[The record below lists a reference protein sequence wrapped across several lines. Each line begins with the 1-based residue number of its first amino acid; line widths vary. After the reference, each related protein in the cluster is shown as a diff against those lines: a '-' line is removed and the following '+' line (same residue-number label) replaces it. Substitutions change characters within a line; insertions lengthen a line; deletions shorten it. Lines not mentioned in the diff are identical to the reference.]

1 MNHEVAFD
9 SIESTHEFLSLVAQ
23 VVLEAKRDIGAHL
36 QREMSS
42 SFSRRL
48 EALQIIVYLLE
59 SLEIDIKKSRRI
71 LNDLRSLRRLL
82 LGERANGTTAV
93 RLVSTGTAGASRSP
107 SRPSPR
113 VSRPVVDESAVARD
127 MSTCVIVKRRAL
139 SSAPAAGGR
148 NPRTGDAIPWYV
160 RQDVKL
166 IDRTATVKTSQ

>member
-9 SIESTHEFLSLVAQ
+9 SIESTQEFLTLVAQ

-59 SLEIDIKKSRRI
+59 TLEINIKKSRRI

-82 LGERANGTTAV
+82 LGERANGTMAV
-93 RLVSTGTAGASRSP
+93 RLV
-107 SRPSPR
+107 
-113 VSRPVVDESAVARD
+113 
-127 MSTCVIVKRRAL
+127 
-139 SSAPAAGGR
+139 
-148 NPRTGDAIPWYV
+148 
-160 RQDVKL
+160 
-166 IDRTATVKTSQ
+166 

>member
-9 SIESTHEFLSLVAQ
+9 SIESTHEFLTLVAQ

-59 SLEIDIKKSRRI
+59 TLEIDIKKSRRI

-113 VSRPVVDESAVARD
+113 VSHPVVDESAVARD

-139 SSAPAAGGR
+139 SSAPAADGH
-148 NPRTGDAIPWYV
+148 NPRTGDALPWYV

>member
-9 SIESTHEFLSLVAQ
+9 SIESTHEFLTLVAQ

-59 SLEIDIKKSRRI
+59 TLEIDIKKSRRI

-82 LGERANGTTAV
+82 FEERTAKPNSIPDAKTET
-93 RLVSTGTAGASRSP
+93 LLPTSP
-107 SRPSPR
+107 SSPPPEMSPST
-113 VSRPVVDESAVARD
+113 DMLTYSA
-127 MSTCVIVKRRAL
+127 
-139 SSAPAAGGR
+139 
-148 NPRTGDAIPWYV
+148 
-160 RQDVKL
+160 
-166 IDRTATVKTSQ
+166 DRHQ